1 MLQTL
6 PKTENQYLI
15 KRGVTWSQ
23 FKTLQSAFAE
33 IGGVRMTYCEE
44 ILEIMSIG
52 LLHEMIC
59 ALLGILLGQYFMIK
73 RMRFTSTGAYSQM
86 IEPKLEFQADL
97 SFSFSGNPEIT
108 DLCIEVVVTS
118 GGIKKLKKYQLRSI
132 PEVWFWQDGKI
143 RIYRLQ
149 NDEYEE
155 VTTSGWLPDLDLEH
169 LGQCLL
175 MESQL
180 EAMIA
185 FTDFY
190 REV

>member
-15 KRGVTWSQ
+15 KGGVTWLQ

-118 GGIKKLKKYQLRSI
+118 GGIKKLRKYQLRSI

>member
-118 GGIKKLKKYQLRSI
+118 GGIKKLRKYQLRSI